1 MPPLAEKA
9 CEYARAQRETHLE
22 QLQALL
28 RMPSISTL
36 PEHSPD
42 IQRTAQWLADELR
55 RLGMKNVEI
64 FPTDGHPVVYGE
76 WLGAQ
81 GSPTVLIYG
90 HYDVQPADP
99 WDEWD
104 SPPFEPVIRG
114 EDIHARGAS
123 DMKGQIAAILR
134 AVDALRAQ
142 GDLPVNV
149 KFLLEGEE
157 EVGSPHLGAFIDAHS
172 DMLSCDVV
180 LNCDS
185 GIQAPDTPAITY
197 ALRGLAYFEVEVQG
211 PEKDLHSGLFGG
223 AVHNP
228 AQALCELIAGMHD
241 AEGRITLP
249 GFYDRVRELEPDER
263 ESMAKLPHSGAEW
276 LEMSGAP
283 ALWGESG
290 YTVLERIGA
299 RPTLDVNGLVS
310 GFTGTGS
317 KTVLP
322 AKALAKIS
330 MRLVPDQDSSE
341 VYGQLCEYMRRN
353 APESITW
360 EVREMT
366 HAPAAI
372 MDRRAPAMQ
381 VARKALEDVF
391 GVPPIFRREGGT
403 IPVVHLLQTKLGVDT
418 VMLGC
423 AMPGDGIH
431 GPNEKHHLPNFF
443 RGIET
448 YIRFLCGLAEQ

>member
-1 MPPLAEKA
+1 MPSLAEKA

-22 QLQALL
+22 QLQAILQ
-28 RMPSISTL
+28 MPSISTL
-36 PEHSPD
+36 PEHEAD
-42 IQRTAQWLADELR
+42 VQRTAQWLADELR
-55 RLGMKNVEI
+55 ELGMENVEI

-76 WLGAQ
+76 WLGAE
-81 GSPTVLIYG
+81 GSPTILIYG

-134 AVDALRAQ
+134 AVDALRAH
-142 GDLPVNV
+142 GDLPVNI

-172 DMLSCDVV
+172 HKLTCDVV

-185 GIQAPDTPAITY
+185 GIHAPDTPAITY
-197 ALRGLAYFEVEVQG
+197 ALRGLAYFEVEIRG

-241 AEGRITLP
+241 AEGRVTLP

-263 ESMAKLPHSGAEW
+263 ESLAKLPHSDAEW

-330 MRLVPDQDSSE
+330 TRLVPDQDSSE
-341 VYGQLCEYMRRN
+341 VYGQL
-353 APESITW
+353 
-360 EVREMT
+360 
-366 HAPAAI
+366 
-372 MDRRAPAMQ
+372 
-381 VARKALEDVF
+381 
-391 GVPPIFRREGGT
+391 
-403 IPVVHLLQTKLGVDT
+403 
-418 VMLGC
+418 
-423 AMPGDGIH
+423 
-431 GPNEKHHLPNFF
+431 
-443 RGIET
+443 
-448 YIRFLCGLAEQ
+448 

>member
-1 MPPLAEKA
+1 MPPLAEQA
-9 CEYARAQRETHLE
+9 CQYARAQREAHLE
-22 QLQALL
+22 QLQVLL

-36 PEHSPD
+36 PEHAPD
-42 IQRTAQWLADELR
+42 VQRTAQWLAEELR
-55 RLGMKNVEI
+55 RLGMEDVEI
-64 FPTDGHPVVYGE
+64 FPTEGHPIVYGH
-76 WLGAQ
+76 WLRAEGR
-81 GSPTVLIYG
+81 PTVLIYG

-99 WDEWD
+99 LDEWD

-123 DMKGQIAAILR
+123 DMKGQITAILR
-134 AVDALRAQ
+134 AVDALSAQ
-142 GDLPVNV
+142 GDLPVNI

-172 DMLSCDVV
+172 DMLSCDGV

-185 GIQAPDTPAITY
+185 GIHAPDTPAITY
-197 ALRGLAYFEVEVQG
+197 ALRGLAYFEVEVRG

-241 AEGRITLP
+241 AEGRVTLP
-249 GFYDRVRELEPDER
+249 GFYDNVRELEPDER
-263 ESMAKLPHSGAEW
+263 ESMARLPHSDTEW
-276 LEMSGAP
+276 LEMTGAP

-290 YTVLERIGA
+290 YTVPERIGA

-322 AKALAKIS
+322 ATALAKIS
-330 MRLVPDQDSSE
+330 MRLVPDQDSGE

-353 APESITW
+353 APGSITW

-372 MDRRAPAMQ
+372 MDRRAPTMK
-381 VARKALEDVF
+381 VAQKALEDVF
-391 GVPPIFRREGGT
+391 GVPPVFRREGGT
-403 IPVVHLLQTKLGVDT
+403 IPIVHLLQTKLGVDT
-418 VMLGC
+418 VMLGG

-448 YIRFLCGLAEQ
+448 YIRFLCGLAKQ